1 MLSIATMAGVL
12 RGDPGSVGLVTANGG
27 YLSKHAFGVWSSA
40 PPSGPFR
47 ADDPQDEVD
56 RLPRREAVAHHEGP
70 VTLEAYTVMHDREGR
85 PDNAI
90 AACLTPDGG
99 RVWGLSRDGDL
110 LAAMRTDE
118 LVGAPGTLR
127 GEGQLTLA

>member
-1 MLSIATMAGVL
+1 
-12 RGDPGSVGLVTANGG
+12 
-27 YLSKHAFGVWSSA
+27 
-40 PPSGPFR
+40 
-47 ADDPQDEVD
+47 
-56 RLPRREAVAHHEGP
+56 